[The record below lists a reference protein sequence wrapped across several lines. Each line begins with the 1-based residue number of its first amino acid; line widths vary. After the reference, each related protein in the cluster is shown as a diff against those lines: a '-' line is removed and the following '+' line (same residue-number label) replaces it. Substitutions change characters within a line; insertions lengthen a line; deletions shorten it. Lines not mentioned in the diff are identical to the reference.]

1 MKDNDIKH
9 IHELSFWAGKAKKE
23 GTLLNHTYEQFYV
36 SDFGISL
43 EEYDGKR
50 ILDIGCGPRGSLEW
64 ADMASL
70 RMGLDPLVNEYYKLD
85 GGTLFHKMNYVCGY
99 SEDMPFPDE
108 MFDFV
113 FSINSL
119 DHVDDL
125 EETVSE
131 MKRVLKVGG
140 ICGIIVDANH
150 EPNTFE
156 PIKIGLD
163 LKDKFLD
170 VCEVI
175 DERVYETVYNTGFRD
190 NLDDPTF
197 YDFDN
202 DEVRPAILLLKM
214 KKVRE
219 YAGELNKKPKKGA
232 NAYNNLFKQNK
243 KLKKQNN
250 QLKKE
255 NKHLKKEIN
264 AFKNRKVVK
273 LADKLKSGKK

>member
-36 SDFGISL
+36 SDFDISL
-43 EEYDGKR
+43 EEYEGKK

-99 SEDMPFPDE
+99 SEDMPFLDE

-125 EETVSE
+125 DETVSE

-243 KLKKQNN
+243 KLKKENK

-255 NKHLKKEIN
+255 IK

-273 LADKLKSGKK
+273 LADKLKSGKR

>member
-1 MKDNDIKH
+1 
-9 IHELSFWAGKAKKE
+9 
-23 GTLLNHTYEQFYV
+23 
-36 SDFGISL
+36 
-43 EEYDGKR
+43 
-50 ILDIGCGPRGSLEW
+50 
-64 ADMASL
+64 
-70 RMGLDPLVNEYYKLD
+70 MGLDPLVNEYYKLD

-99 SEDMPFPDE
+99 SEDMPFLDE

-219 YAGELNKKPKKGA
+219 YVGELNKKPKKGA

-243 KLKKQNN
+243 KLKKENK

-255 NKHLKKEIN
+255 IK